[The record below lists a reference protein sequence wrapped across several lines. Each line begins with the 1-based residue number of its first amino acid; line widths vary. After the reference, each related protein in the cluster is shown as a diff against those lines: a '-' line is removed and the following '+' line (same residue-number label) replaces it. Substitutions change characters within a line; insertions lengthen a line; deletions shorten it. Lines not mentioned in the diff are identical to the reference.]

1 MSWKSATNGVLW
13 MVTERSMAM
22 TLLKTKLNIPPLY
35 EVGVTLTPARA
46 AERGSSHTVC
56 IPRALTL
63 ISAFIA
69 LGKTIPLKIVQS
81 GAC

>member
-1 MSWKSATNGVLW
+1 
-13 MVTERSMAM
+13 MAI
-22 TLLKTKLNIPPLY
+22 TLLKTKLNIPPIS
-35 EVGVTLTPARA
+35 EVGVTYAPPRTAD
-46 AERGSSHTVC
+46 RGSSHTVS

-69 LGKTIPLKIVQS
+69 LGKTIPLKIIRS